1 MTTNTEIDHSN
12 LNKYQ
17 AFLVR
22 IWQDGDQAAW
32 RASAQCVQ
40 SGKIV
45 RFANLDRLFTFL
57 AAQTDDPL
65 YIDEPQHIDVQPAR
79 MFTNKPSARNNTT
92 TKAHEG

>member
-12 LNKYQ
+12 LNSYQ
-17 AFLVR
+17 AYLVR

-32 RASAQCVQ
+32 RASAQSVQ
-40 SGKIV
+40 NGEIV

-65 YIDEPQHIDVQPAR
+65 YTDQPLYIDA
-79 MFTNKPSARNNTT
+79 
-92 TKAHEG
+92 